1 MVRMRSIASF
11 IYIFVR
17 STDDVQVFDSDD
29 GVGNEEGESGDLD
42 YDNEGH
48 EGVARDKFGNVLDK
62 AAAERAVLE
71 EARAAARAAR
81 AAKASVWVEFP

>member
-1 MVRMRSIASF
+1 MWNGSEAIDCVF
-11 IYIFVR
+11 YLYFFVR

-29 GVGNEEGESGDLD
+29 DVGSGSLD
-42 YDNEGH
+42 YDNEGR

-62 AAAERAVLE
+62 AAGERAALE

-81 AAKASVWVEFP
+81 AAKVGVCVGFP